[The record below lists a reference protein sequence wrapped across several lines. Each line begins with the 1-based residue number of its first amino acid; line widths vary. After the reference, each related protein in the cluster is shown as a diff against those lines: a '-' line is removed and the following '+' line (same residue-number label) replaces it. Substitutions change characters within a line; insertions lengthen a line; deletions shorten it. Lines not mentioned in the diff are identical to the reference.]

1 MNIKEDIRPISY
13 IKANAAEI
21 LEQVNETRRP
31 VYVTQNGEARAV
43 LVDTESYENMKKAIG
58 LLKLLT
64 QGESDILEG
73 KVLSQ
78 EDFFSGLDR
87 KLDNHDNI
95 RS

>member
-58 LLKLLT
+58 FLKLMT
-64 QGESDILEG
+64 QGERDIVEG

-78 EDFFSGLDR
+78 EDFFLDLDR
-87 KLDNHDNI
+87 ELDNYDTV

>member
-43 LVDTESYENMKKAIG
+43 LVDTESYENMKKALG

-64 QGESDILEG
+64 QGECDIVEG
-73 KVLSQ
+73 KVLAQ
-78 EDFFSGLDR
+78 EDFFSSLDR
-87 KLDNHDNI
+87 ELDNYDNI

>member
-1 MNIKEDIRPISY
+1 MNSKEDIRPISY

-43 LVDTESYENMKKAIG
+43 LLDTESYENMKKAIG
-58 LLKLLT
+58 LLTLLT
-64 QGESDILEG
+64 QGEGDIVDG

-78 EDFFSGLDR
+78 EDFFSGLGR
-87 KLDNHDNI
+87 ELDNYGI
-95 RS
+95 RRS